1 MKIYVRALVDGG
13 LILEEIEAS
22 PVQGFEDCA
31 IAHIE
36 KHRWVVYDTPTGLLI
51 VSGHTRKEAMDNLI
65 ERRLEMY
72 EARKTK
78 LYERRLQEFEEMK
91 KNDPSIYLWR

>member
-1 MKIYVRALVDGG
+1 MNGE
-13 LILEEIEAS
+13 LILEETEAT

-31 IAHIE
+31 IAHVE

-51 VSGHTRKEAMDNLI
+51 VSGHTRQEALNQLN
-65 ERRLEMY
+65 EKRFQMY

-78 LYERRLQEFEEMK
+78 FYERRLQEFKEMQK
-91 KNDPSIYLWR
+91 L